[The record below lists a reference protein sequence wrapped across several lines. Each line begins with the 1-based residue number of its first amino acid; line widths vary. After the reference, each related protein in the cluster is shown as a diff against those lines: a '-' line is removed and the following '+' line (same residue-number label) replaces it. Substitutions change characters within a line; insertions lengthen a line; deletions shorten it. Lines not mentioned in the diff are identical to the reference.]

1 VSEQTGPEYRRAAA
15 AIKSGIAAGSLS
27 GVLTIPEA
35 QELAGTTYATARK
48 AMEHLATEGILEG
61 MPGKGYR
68 VLITP
73 EQAAA
78 SRTDD
83 RPLRDQ
89 VAELQQEVAE
99 LRKQVGGHAELA
111 RVVGRIEANL
121 AALYGQLGREYPRGG
136 RRERAEA
143 AAGGGR

>member
-1 VSEQTGPEYRRAAA
+1 MSEQTGPEYRRAAG
-15 AIKSGIAAGSLS
+15 AIRSGIADGSLS

-35 QELAGTTYATARK
+35 QKLAGTTYATARK
-48 AMEHLATEGILEG
+48 AMEHLTTEGILEG
-61 MPGKGYR
+61 LPGKGYR
-68 VLITP
+68 VIVTP

-78 SRTDD
+78 RMDD

-99 LRKQVGGHAELA
+99 LREQVGGHAELA
-111 RVVGRIEANL
+111 KVVGRIEANL

-136 RRERAEA
+136 RRERARA